1 MPIQMAGI
9 RGPSLAVKEAATKHA
24 AGHAAYAPIRGS
36 QRCHLSHL
44 PGACTRC
51 PVPGVVPGLA
61 CPRLLTPARAT
72 AAPAVRLS
80 AQHSQHRSLP
90 HACLPRALSAAPA
103 PTSSA
108 AGSLWLGS
116 QRVAA
121 QPPQHQRAAARAGVG
136 RRGRAGALA
145 AGGGEQ
151 ISAAPWPGATNCASR
166 MSTAMTKLVCL
177 LLSSSPPCG
186 SWRVPPP
193 QLGGARFSAGRR
205 PPWRYPTESS
215 RGLELCCKQE
225 VLTLTMSSR
234 GRAGLHRLL
243 PSLESRPSYRRKVGL
258 WRGV

>member
-1 MPIQMAGI
+1 MPSAWCGA
-9 RGPSLAVKEAATKHA
+9 RSRLPPPSHSRPSRSRSRCAT
-24 AGHAAYAPIRGS
+24 
-36 QRCHLSHL
+36 QR
-44 PGACTRC
+44 
-51 PVPGVVPGLA
+51 
-61 CPRLLTPARAT
+61 PA
-72 AAPAVRLS
+72 L
-80 AQHSQHRSLP
+80 
-90 HACLPRALSAAPA
+90 PA
-103 PTSSA
+103 PQPASRMPPSSPFCCTCTHLKRRWFLA
-108 AGSLWLGS
+108 TGLPAGGRST
-116 QRVAA
+116 
-121 QPPQHQRAAARAGVG
+121 PQHQRAAARAGVG

-177 LLSSSPPCG
+177 LLSASPPCG